1 MKEKIKAHIH
11 RQPAEWSRISLR
23 SLGLRGPR
31 ESQIYNRDLP
41 VGPGAEGLSARR
53 GRQGPVPRRP
63 HDVTAGA
70 SRSRKWRSQP
80 LAPYSRV
87 ITKIGSYDSSS
98 RIAQFYSKI
107 LQTMDVYMSK
117 EKIAFNQPLT
127 QCCHPYLRWSWQRD
141 RNARAYEWFRRVVGP
156 DYTLRTS
163 PKLGSH
169 YFPGLTLISVKSL
182 PYTAGLLTLSTLFPL
197 RSKLSCVGLS
207 TCVLAID
214 ALTCPLITRVTL

>member
-70 SRSRKWRSQP
+70 SRSRKWLSQP

-107 LQTMDVYMSK
+107 LQTMTV
-117 EKIAFNQPLT
+117 KIQRPLSRARVEWSDDPSLGMTSQMQPPMPLT
-127 QCCHPYLRWSWQRD
+127 
-141 RNARAYEWFRRVVGP
+141 
-156 DYTLRTS
+156 T
-163 PKLGSH
+163 
-169 YFPGLTLISVKSL
+169 
-182 PYTAGLLTLSTLFPL
+182 
-197 RSKLSCVGLS
+197 RSFSAS
-207 TCVLAID
+207 Q
-214 ALTCPLITRVTL
+214 